1 MNQWAT
7 NQSEDCLTLNVWT
20 RPQTGEGNKA
30 VLVWIHGGAYISGG
44 SAVPWYN
51 GQYLAGKED
60 VVVVSL
66 NYRLSIFGFP
76 GNPLSR
82 PNLGLL
88 DQRLAIEWVRD
99 NIAQFGGDPGRITLF
114 GQSAGGASVDLY
126 SYIWTADP
134 IAQAFVPMS
143 GTATGF
149 GLPTNRTAN
158 ANWFNA
164 TAATGCGGANDDHQ
178 QVYACMLSKSAQE
191 IASNIPANTVAD
203 SAGGLPFGP
212 VIDEELVFSDY
223 TDRVPIA
230 APVLVGNTNNETG
243 LFRIMAPQVPEVVW
257 RVVNN
262 RAFTCPAAL
271 RAAESVRHGNPTW
284 RYRYFGVFP
293 NLILSTE
300 PESGAWHASELPVLF
315 NNTPTFA
322 LPDTPEEEAIG
333 AYLRGAWAAFA
344 KDPYHGLTS
353 YGWPQYSAD
362 ESSLVRLAYGN
373 KTGPNLAKGNVYDAG
388 CQAVAGPASSTTV
401 FPTSSSLVPLSTT
414 TLLETSTTP
423 TITTTPSDVAGN
435 AGGRSTP
442 RFDVILGT
450 LVIMLCLLR

>member
-1 MNQWAT
+1 MYLSSRWACIASIFVKIRSHFIT
-7 NQSEDCLTLNVWT
+7 S
-20 RPQTGEGNKA
+20 
-30 VLVWIHGGAYISGG
+30 
-44 SAVPWYN
+44 
-51 GQYLAGKED
+51 
-60 VVVVSL
+60 
-66 NYRLSIFGFP
+66 YRLSIFGFP

-134 IAQAFVPMS
+134 IAQAFIPMS

-164 TAATGCGGANDDHQ
+164 TAATGCGGADDDHQ

-203 SAGGLPFGP
+203 SGGGLPFGP
-212 VIDEELVFSDY
+212 VIDEELVFSNY

-271 RAAESVRHGNPTW
+271 RAAESVRYGNPTW

-300 PESGAWHASELPVLF
+300 PESGAWHASEASIPFSSIGLS
-315 NNTPTFA
+315 
-322 LPDTPEEEAIG
+322 DT
-333 AYLRGAWAAFA
+333 
-344 KDPYHGLTS
+344 DTS
-353 YGWPQYSAD
+353 
-362 ESSLVRLAYGN
+362 R
-373 KTGPNLAKGNVYDAG
+373 
-388 CQAVAGPASSTTV
+388 
-401 FPTSSSLVPLSTT
+401 
-414 TLLETSTTP
+414 
-423 TITTTPSDVAGN
+423 
-435 AGGRSTP
+435 
-442 RFDVILGT
+442 
-450 LVIMLCLLR
+450 M